1 MANQNADPDLAIIVT
16 GAARAVADRLGDA
29 VLRAGIDDM
38 RTSFGF
44 VIRALAERDR
54 TLTELSE
61 LLGVTKQA
69 AIKVVDEMELRGYLT
84 READSADRR
93 AKVLSL
99 TDKAKRVRRVALRES
114 RRLEKELLDDAGA
127 GDVQAMRR
135 TLLRL
140 LERAGSLDDALA
152 GRSKSVW

>member
-1 MANQNADPDLAIIVT
+1 MANQNAYPDLAIIVT
-16 GAARAVADRLGDA
+16 GAARAVADQLGDA

-84 READSADRR
+84 READPADRR

-99 TDKAKRVRRVALRES
+99 TDKARRVRRAALRES
-114 RRLEKELLDDAGA
+114 RRLEKELLDDVGA

>member
-61 LLGVTKQA
+61 LLRVTKQA

-84 READSADRR
+84 RKADPADRR

-99 TDKAKRVRRVALRES
+99 TDKAKRVRRAALRES
-114 RRLEKELLDDAGA
+114 RRLEKELLDDVGA
-127 GDVQAMRR
+127 HDVQAMRR

>member
-84 READSADRR
+84 READPADRR

-114 RRLEKELLDDAGA
+114 RRLEKELLDDVGA